1 MRPTAEERNPQA
13 TNMAKKTLKTR
24 TKTKTKTATRAK
36 AKTTA
41 RSHARAT
48 RAVTKHAAG
57 RAALQYIPWHS
68 IPLEELNPLLQRQ
81 FVVGQE
87 IMVARVL
94 LKKGCIVPEHSHHN
108 EQLTYILDGALKFWI
123 DGKEIVVHAG
133 EVLCIPA
140 HMPHKAEAMEDTVD
154 LDVFTPP
161 RADWINKTDQYLREE
176 K

>member
-1 MRPTAEERNPQA
+1 
-13 TNMAKKTLKTR
+13 MAKKVKSKKSAAGKKKALR
-24 TKTKTKTATRAK
+24 AKTAKARPRSPGTAAAAK
-36 AKTTA
+36 PAAAK
-41 RSHARAT
+41 
-48 RAVTKHAAG
+48 VP
-57 RAALQYIPWHS
+57 LQYIPWHT
-68 IPLEELNPLLQRQ
+68 IPLEELSPLLQRQ

-108 EQLTYILDGALKFWI
+108 EQVTYILDGALKFWI

-140 HMPHKAEAMEDTVD
+140 HMPHKAEAIEDTVD

-161 RADWINKTDQYLREE
+161 RADWINRSDQYLRNQ